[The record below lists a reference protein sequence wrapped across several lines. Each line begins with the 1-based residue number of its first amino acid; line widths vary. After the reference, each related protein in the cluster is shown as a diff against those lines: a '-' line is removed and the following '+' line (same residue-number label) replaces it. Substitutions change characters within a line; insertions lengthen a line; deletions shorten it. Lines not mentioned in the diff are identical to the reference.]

1 VGAVMDASLGL
12 LLERLR
18 WPILRVRWE
27 AARALAVLIRAGA
40 NGALDGL
47 LEWTTSRTLES
58 ECLLGLSVIHAF
70 ELVDSCPEATVR
82 KAVSKPSL
90 TSDWMLRTIYD
101 MFSRSMSFRSAILP
115 QHVVVDEETASFFD
129 HLNTMAVPP
138 AFLCTFNK
146 LESRAGF
153 SFVDRWRKEWA
164 WIYRSHPVEMPKPQ
178 FFVRLDRGKKCSW
191 CLPQGETLV
200 SAYLRTLTYAM
211 HTGILRTNQAEYHAM
226 AAIPMNCGLAA
237 LEPVECPG
245 WSRNLYQRWRDSGRD
260 LIKELWKQVGACPRR
275 GEIPAALQLVEA
287 DEKNFIEITVD
298 LVVGYGAFT
307 TGKPL
312 AKSPQYIWG
321 NTETGSF
328 AGNIRLHQE
337 QLVCSLTDPMKTACQ
352 VVPKHVGRID
362 AAVASQVKLA
372 SLVLGRQSGK
382 VCCQKN
388 DVELRSN
395 GEVISRWQHWYSEWK
410 PTKFVKQESNVSSM
424 KTVRRSRLWAYME
437 ASGLSLALVAQVRVG
452 TREHIHQEPDTDLDT
467 FWISLGDNG
476 VVL

>member
-1 VGAVMDASLGL
+1 
-12 LLERLR
+12 
-18 WPILRVRWE
+18 
-27 AARALAVLIRAGA
+27 
-40 NGALDGL
+40 
-47 LEWTTSRTLES
+47 
-58 ECLLGLSVIHAF
+58 
-70 ELVDSCPEATVR
+70 
-82 KAVSKPSL
+82 
-90 TSDWMLRTIYD
+90 
-101 MFSRSMSFRSAILP
+101 
-115 QHVVVDEETASFFD
+115 
-129 HLNTMAVPP
+129 
-138 AFLCTFNK
+138 
-146 LESRAGF
+146 
-153 SFVDRWRKEWA
+153 
-164 WIYRSHPVEMPKPQ
+164 
-178 FFVRLDRGKKCSW
+178 
-191 CLPQGETLV
+191 
-200 SAYLRTLTYAM
+200 
-211 HTGILRTNQAEYHAM
+211 
-226 AAIPMNCGLAA
+226 MNCGLVV
-237 LEPVECPG
+237 LEPVERPG

-260 LIKELWKQVGACPRR
+260 LIKELWKQAGACPCT

-362 AAVASQVKLA
+362 AVVASQVKLA

-410 PTKFVKQESNVSSM
+410 PTKFVKQESDVSSM
-424 KTVRRSRLWAYME
+424 TTVRRSRLRAYME

-452 TREHIHQEPDTDLDT
+452 TRERIHQEPDTDLDT